1 MNTSIAMKVL
11 LDERLMLV
19 EHLALDERLVL
30 VERLA
35 LDEPLV
41 AHRDY
46 RVASDMAGLLLEQI
60 SCQLSSCCGGG
71 LNRT

>member
-1 MNTSIAMKVL
+1 MNTLIAMKVL

-19 EHLALDERLVL
+19 EHLTLDERLVL

-46 RVASDMAGLLLEQI
+46 RVASDMAGLLP
-60 SCQLSSCCGGG
+60 
-71 LNRT
+71 NKVR